1 MPPSISC
8 LAGVGRSRLAKNEPN
23 FNRLHQGGKV
33 SVFLRVA
40 HALQTGLLIKPTIR
54 ILRRRRE
61 FPTFWTM
68 PHDPICREMLVNGF
82 YEKELLEK
90 MCSLG
95 ASPSGVVLDIG
106 ANIGNHTLYF
116 SRVFSKV
123 ISFEPS
129 RSNCWILKA
138 NLYLNRVSNVVLV
151 EKAVGEKAGYARL
164 SNENPYDTNNAL
176 LNSTFQST
184 VMGDDQ
190 VEIVVGD
197 EVLAQ
202 MREDRSVSLIKI
214 DVEGNEAKVI
224 QSLQQTIRQH
234 KPLIFWEAFTLD
246 KVNESR
252 VLLEEMGY
260 RHFYHIT
267 AKRHSSRWVNKI
279 VRMMD
284 RRAVLKSLDECSTF
298 EGMNL
303 AAPTDL
309 RA

>member
-1 MPPSISC
+1 MSI
-8 LAGVGRSRLAKNEPN
+8 
-23 FNRLHQGGKV
+23 FQ
-33 SVFLRVA
+33 RVA
-40 HALQTGLLIKPTIR
+40 HGLQAGLLIKPTIR

-61 FPTFWTM
+61 LPTFWTM

-116 SRVFSKV
+116 SRVFSRV
-123 ISFEPS
+123 IAFEPS

-138 NLYLNRVSNVVLV
+138 NLHLNRVSNVVLV

-164 SNENPYDTNNAL
+164 SNENPHDTNNAL

-184 VMGDDQ
+184 AAGDDQ

-202 MREDRSVSLIKI
+202 MREERPVSLVKI

-224 QSLQQTIRQH
+224 QGLQQTIRQH

-252 VLLEEMGY
+252 ALLEEMGY
-260 RHFYHIT
+260 RHFYHVT
-267 AKRHSSRWVNKI
+267 ARRHSSRWANKI
-279 VRMMD
+279 ARIMD
-284 RRAVLKSLDECSTF
+284 RRAVLKNLDECSTF

-303 AAPTDL
+303 AAPADL